1 MECRPTSSP
10 DLFDFLQE
18 AMKNGNAHNYFNAL
32 RRLDFRNLVRSLS
45 RWQLIHSS
53 FSHDSFRRKDLEDFQ
68 RTHIIAA
75 TREVR
80 PDIVRALFQYMKV
93 PLDPWSE

>member
-1 MECRPTSSP
+1 MRTWNKFQPC
-10 DLFDFLQE
+10 LF
-18 AMKNGNAHNYFNAL
+18 
-32 RRLDFRNLVRSLS
+32 
-45 RWQLIHSS
+45 
-53 FSHDSFRRKDLEDFQ
+53 RKDLEDFQ

-93 PLDPWSE
+93 GNLVYSVHKNKLIEEPELGVILRLSQLNVC

>member
-1 MECRPTSSP
+1 MRTWNKYQPS
-10 DLFDFLQE
+10 LF
-18 AMKNGNAHNYFNAL
+18 
-32 RRLDFRNLVRSLS
+32 
-45 RWQLIHSS
+45 
-53 FSHDSFRRKDLEDFQ
+53 RKDLEDFQ

-93 PLDPWSE
+93 GDLFYSLGKNNLVEEPELGVILRLFQSNVC

>member
-1 MECRPTSSP
+1 MRTWTKYQPS
-10 DLFDFLQE
+10 LF
-18 AMKNGNAHNYFNAL
+18 
-32 RRLDFRNLVRSLS
+32 
-45 RWQLIHSS
+45 
-53 FSHDSFRRKDLEDFQ
+53 RKDLEDFQ

-93 PLDPWSE
+93 GDLSYSLDKKNLIGEPGLGDILRLSQLKVC

>member
-1 MECRPTSSP
+1 
-10 DLFDFLQE
+10 
-18 AMKNGNAHNYFNAL
+18 MKNGNAHNYFNAL

-45 RWQLIHSS
+45 RLYLIHFS
-53 FSHDSFRRKDLEDFQ
+53 FSHNFSFCRKDLEDFQ

-93 PLDPWSE
+93 ALVRIRTLWIDCLF

>member
-1 MECRPTSSP
+1 M
-10 DLFDFLQE
+10 
-18 AMKNGNAHNYFNAL
+18 
-32 RRLDFRNLVRSLS
+32 
-45 RWQLIHSS
+45 
-53 FSHDSFRRKDLEDFQ
+53 EDFQ

-93 PLDPWSE
+93 GDLFYSLDKKNLIGEPELGDILRLSQLNVC

>member
-1 MECRPTSSP
+1 
-10 DLFDFLQE
+10 
-18 AMKNGNAHNYFNAL
+18 MKNGNAHNYFNAL
-32 RRLDFRNLVRSLS
+32 RRLDFKKLVRSLS
-45 RWQLIHSS
+45 RWQNLLIHKLWTIQPL
-53 FSHDSFRRKDLEDFQ
+53 FYRKDLEDFQ

-93 PLDPWSE
+93 SPARRKR

>member
-1 MECRPTSSP
+1 MRTWNKYQP
-10 DLFDFLQE
+10 
-18 AMKNGNAHNYFNAL
+18 
-32 RRLDFRNLVRSLS
+32 SL
-45 RWQLIHSS
+45 L
-53 FSHDSFRRKDLEDFQ
+53 RKDLEDFQ

-93 PLDPWSE
+93 GDLFYSLDKKNLIGEPELGDILRLSQLNVC

>member
-1 MECRPTSSP
+1 MRTWNKHQSS
-10 DLFDFLQE
+10 LF
-18 AMKNGNAHNYFNAL
+18 
-32 RRLDFRNLVRSLS
+32 
-45 RWQLIHSS
+45 
-53 FSHDSFRRKDLEDFQ
+53 RKDLEDFQ

-93 PLDPWSE
+93 GDLFYSLENNLVED

>member
-1 MECRPTSSP
+1 MRTWTKYQPS
-10 DLFDFLQE
+10 LF
-18 AMKNGNAHNYFNAL
+18 
-32 RRLDFRNLVRSLS
+32 
-45 RWQLIHSS
+45 
-53 FSHDSFRRKDLEDFQ
+53 RKDLEDFQ

-93 PLDPWSE
+93 GDLFYSLGKNNLVED

>member
-1 MECRPTSSP
+1 MRTWNKYQPS
-10 DLFDFLQE
+10 LF
-18 AMKNGNAHNYFNAL
+18 
-32 RRLDFRNLVRSLS
+32 
-45 RWQLIHSS
+45 
-53 FSHDSFRRKDLEDFQ
+53 RKDLEDFQ

-93 PLDPWSE
+93 GDFFHSLGKNNLVEEPELGVILRLFQSNVC

>member
-1 MECRPTSSP
+1 MRTWNKYQPS
-10 DLFDFLQE
+10 LF
-18 AMKNGNAHNYFNAL
+18 
-32 RRLDFRNLVRSLS
+32 
-45 RWQLIHSS
+45 
-53 FSHDSFRRKDLEDFQ
+53 RKDLEDFQ

-93 PLDPWSE
+93 EDLFYSLDKNNLVEEPELGVI

>member
-1 MECRPTSSP
+1 MRTWNKYQPC
-10 DLFDFLQE
+10 LF
-18 AMKNGNAHNYFNAL
+18 
-32 RRLDFRNLVRSLS
+32 
-45 RWQLIHSS
+45 
-53 FSHDSFRRKDLEDFQ
+53 RKDLEDFQ

-93 PLDPWSE
+93 GDLFYSLDKKNLIGEPELGDILRLSQLKVC

>member
-1 MECRPTSSP
+1 MRTWNKYQPS
-10 DLFDFLQE
+10 LF
-18 AMKNGNAHNYFNAL
+18 
-32 RRLDFRNLVRSLS
+32 
-45 RWQLIHSS
+45 
-53 FSHDSFRRKDLEDFQ
+53 RKDLEDFQ

-93 PLDPWSE
+93 GNLVYENKLIEEPELGVILRLSQLNVC

>member
-1 MECRPTSSP
+1 MRTWNKYQPC
-10 DLFDFLQE
+10 LF
-18 AMKNGNAHNYFNAL
+18 
-32 RRLDFRNLVRSLS
+32 
-45 RWQLIHSS
+45 
-53 FSHDSFRRKDLEDFQ
+53 RKYLEDFQ

-93 PLDPWSE
+93 GNLDDSVHKNKLIEEPELGVILRLSQLNVC